1 MSCGADIST
10 LYRDFSQA
18 LTDVLAEDAAGPASR
33 GRLARTR
40 AAVKKHP
47 EYSEHGY
54 FLAVET
60 AWIGNSVQ
68 RLSLE
73 RRVPTPRGRVWHP
86 QLLACVLERLES
98 DGWETVQ
105 QPKLSSAVRT
115 WFTTQRA
122 ECLTALRDWPDSTE
136 VEPQ

>member
-10 LYRDFSQA
+10 LYREFSQA
-18 LTDVLAEDAAGPASR
+18 LTDVLAEHAAGPASR

-73 RRVPTPRGRVWHP
+73 RRVPTPRGHVWHP

-98 DGWETVQ
+98 DGWETVR
-105 QPKLSSAVRT
+105 QPKLSSAQLSSAQLSGTNLVHY
-115 WFTTQRA
+115 
-122 ECLTALRDWPDSTE
+122 PKS
-136 VEPQ
+136 